1 VGAEPYQEEKS
12 VRNRSG
18 QSLEDGLGVVAETEA
33 GRRLRELANGEHH
46 HEKERIRL
54 LSMVD
59 VFEPLSTEE
68 IEDLNGQL
76 PDRHLQQGEM
86 LYTPEDRSERLFMLQ
101 KGKIRVFRT
110 TPDGR
115 ELTLAIVE
123 AGTVF
128 GEMSLTGQQLQGAY
142 TQAIE
147 PSDVSLMLRED
158 LERLVLEKPE
168 VGLRIMQ
175 VLSER
180 LRRQETRLED
190 ATMKDVHSRL
200 ASIIVL
206 LVESEGVRSSTGYRI
221 PAHYTHERLGTM
233 IGANRVAVTRAFGLL
248 QDEGV
253 VELRRR
259 LINVTDLDAL
269 RRSAAY
275 GEHREDAQEEERLP

>member
-1 VGAEPYQEEKS
+1 
-12 VRNRSG
+12 
-18 QSLEDGLGVVAETEA
+18 
-33 GRRLRELANGEHH
+33 
-46 HEKERIRL
+46 
-54 LSMVD
+54 
-59 VFEPLSTEE
+59 
-68 IEDLNGQL
+68 
-76 PDRHLQQGEM
+76 
-86 LYTPEDRSERLFMLQ
+86 MLQ

-259 LINVTDLDAL
+259 LIHVTDLDAL

>member
-1 VGAEPYQEEKS
+1 VSEPS
-12 VRNRSG
+12 
-18 QSLEDGLGVVAETEA
+18 A
-33 GRRLRELANGEHH
+33 
-46 HEKERIRL
+46 ERIKL

-59 VFEPLSTEE
+59 IFEPLSKQ
-68 IEDLNGQL
+68 DLARLNGQL
-76 PDRHLQQGEM
+76 PDVHLEPGDM
-86 LYTPEDRSERLFMLQ
+86 FYGPEDQTEKLFILQ
-101 KGKIRVFRT
+101 KGKIRIFRM

-115 ELTLAIVE
+115 EFTLAVVE

-128 GEMSLTGQQLQGAY
+128 GEMALTAQQLEGAY
-142 TQAIE
+142 AQAME
-147 PSDVSLMLRED
+147 PSQVSTMARED

-180 LRRQETRLED
+180 LRRQENRLED
-190 ATMKDVHSRL
+190 ATMKDVHARL
-200 ASIIVL
+200 AGIIVL
-206 LVESEGVRSSTGYRI
+206 LVESEGVRTGTGYRI

-259 LINVTDLDAL
+259 LIHVTDIEAL
-269 RRSAAY
+269 RRTAAY
-275 GEHREDAQEEERLP
+275 GDAREDGHE